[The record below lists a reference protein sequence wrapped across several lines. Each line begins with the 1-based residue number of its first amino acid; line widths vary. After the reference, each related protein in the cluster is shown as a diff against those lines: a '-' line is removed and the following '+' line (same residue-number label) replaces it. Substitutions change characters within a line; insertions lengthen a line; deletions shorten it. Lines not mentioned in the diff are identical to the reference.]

1 MELVELL
8 RLAEHAL
15 SESQSTVE
23 ERLAM
28 VDAYSKGFEAWLV
41 AQGGEAGLA
50 SGRISKEDL
59 MELASKHAAVLS
71 LAETL
76 KSRNVADLK
85 SLESRGRAIL
95 AYVGNLPGRIGRI
108 KEKKG

>member
-1 MELVELL
+1 MELAELL
-8 RLAEHAL
+8 RLAELAL
-15 SESQSTVE
+15 SESQSSVE
-23 ERLAM
+23 DRLAM
-28 VDAYSKGFEAWLV
+28 VEAYSTGFDAWLV

-50 SGRISKEDL
+50 TGKVAKEDL
-59 MELASKHAAVLS
+59 VELASKHAAVLS

-95 AYVGNLPGRIGRI
+95 AYVGNLPARIGRI